1 MEEFPLNISKYCIA
15 KLLFQAGFE
24 KVNKSSCE
32 VLCDILFNYI
42 QRLGNEIKL
51 KAEHQGRTKVN
62 IDDITLY
69 FDEVGIK
76 QQDLNDF
83 CKVWINSKTL
93 ATTTQNTEE
102 KNDGYNNVEEKD
114 KNNSTKYSTNFPRL
128 IPPEFPMSN
137 FFFIIFLFFFFSL
150 FFFIYI

>member
-1 MEEFPLNISKYCIA
+1 MEEFPLKISKYCIA

-42 QRLGNEIKL
+42 ERLGSDIKS

-83 CKVWINSKTL
+83 CKIWINSKNSNSS
-93 ATTTQNTEE
+93 TQKAEEKTEE
-102 KNDGYNNVEEKD
+102 NNAVEEKD
-114 KNNSTKYSTNFPRL
+114 KNNITKSSTDFPRL
-128 IPPEFPMSN
+128 SPPEFPMSKY
-137 FFFIIFLFFFFSL
+137 FIFCISIK
-150 FFFIYI
+150 IYI

>member
-1 MEEFPLNISKYCIA
+1 MEEFPLKISKYCIA

-42 QRLGNEIKL
+42 ERLGSDIKS

-83 CKVWINSKTL
+83 CKIWINSKNSNSS
-93 ATTTQNTEE
+93 TQNAEEKTEE
-102 KNDGYNNVEEKD
+102 NNAVEEKD
-114 KNNSTKYSTNFPRL
+114 KNNITKSSTDFPRL
-128 IPPEFPMSN
+128 SPPEFPMSKY
-137 FFFIIFLFFFFSL
+137 FIFCISIK
-150 FFFIYI
+150 IYI

>member
-42 QRLGNEIKL
+42 QRLGSDIKS

-83 CKVWINSKTL
+83 CKIWIHSKNSIL
-93 ATTTQNTEE
+93 PPQNASEEKTEE
-102 KNDGYNNVEEKD
+102 NNVEEEKD
-114 KNNSTKYSTNFPRL
+114 KNNNTKSSTDFPRL
-128 IPPEFPMSN
+128 TPPKFPMSN
-137 FFFIIFLFFFFSL
+137 YIFINYLLIKL
-150 FFFIYI
+150 